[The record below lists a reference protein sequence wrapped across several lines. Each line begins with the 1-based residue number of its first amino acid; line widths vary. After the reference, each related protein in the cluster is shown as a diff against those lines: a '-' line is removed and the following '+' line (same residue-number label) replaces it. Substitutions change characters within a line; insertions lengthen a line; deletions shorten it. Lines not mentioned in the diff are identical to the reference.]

1 MCGLAGRLAP
11 LLALVLV
18 VADGAWASDI
28 ACPHGYQAPV
38 TVRCDASIA
47 NHAACTRRVDPQARG
62 QLLIC
67 EYAMLHRT
75 YQGIYADQERRVR
88 AGTLPRANV
97 QAWRRKRDACT
108 TVICVDEVFAEWRRM
123 SGQSS
128 GRAESPSRKV
138 KPSHERTV
146 HAMSAPSPR
155 QILPRA
161 EPAPLPPPVTAP
173 LAEPDPEP
181 VALTEPPDGMVPAQ
195 PEDTSQIARVP
206 EPIPAGISA
215 RMPERERAGPSPAHP
230 VWAAW
235 IASLLAVGGAFYWL
249 VVRRQATK
257 YLDAAFAALAWLHT
271 LPPLTF
277 ILTGL
282 ALLNGMLLLIL
293 LGGWQVHLPGIN

>member
-1 MCGLAGRLAP
+1 MCGLAGRLAL

-18 VADGAWASDI
+18 AADGAWASDI

-47 NHAACTRRVDPQARG
+47 NHAACTRRADPQARG

-88 AGTLPRANV
+88 AGTLARADV
-97 QAWRRKRDACT
+97 QAWRRKRDACA
-108 TVICVDEVFAEWRRM
+108 TVICVDEVFAEWRRLPGQP
-123 SGQSS
+123 SGH
-128 GRAESPSRKV
+128 AEAPSRKA
-138 KPSHERTV
+138 KPPHERTV
-146 HAMSAPSPR
+146 HAMSALSPR
-155 QILPRA
+155 KTLPRA
-161 EPAPLPPPVTAP
+161 EPAPLPPPAAAP
-173 LAEPDPEP
+173 LTEPDPEP
-181 VALTEPPDGMVPAQ
+181 VALIEPTDSTLPAQ
-195 PEDTSQIARVP
+195 PEDTLQIARVP
-206 EPIPAGISA
+206 ESIPAPISA
-215 RMPERERAGPSPAHP
+215 RMPERAPVGPSPAHP

-282 ALLNGMLLLIL
+282 ALLNGMLLLVL